1 MSLTLKVPPPAD
13 RQLTES
19 KWEAAEEVLRE
30 DPERQSADALLTPKH
45 VYSLRRTPDGSLTRT
60 RTKSREEPNV
70 DLDSPPCARCLLPLL
85 VGSAPD
91 PAPSKL

>member
-1 MSLTLKVPPPAD
+1 MSLTLKVPPPAV

-19 KWEAAEEVLRE
+19 KWEVAEESLRE

-45 VYSLRRTPDGSLTRT
+45 VYTLHRAPDGSLTRT

-70 DLDSPPCARCLLPLL
+70 DLDSPPCARCLLPVL
-85 VGSAPD
+85 VGSSPD